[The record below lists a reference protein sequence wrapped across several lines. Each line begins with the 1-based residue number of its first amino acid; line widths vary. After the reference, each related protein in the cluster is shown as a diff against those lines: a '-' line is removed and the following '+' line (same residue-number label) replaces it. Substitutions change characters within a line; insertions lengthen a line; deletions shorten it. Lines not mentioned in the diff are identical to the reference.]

1 MNKLSFLS
9 GSAVDHEVNGQSL
22 RFYPVSVR
30 LAFQMRNFLAP
41 LAKALG
47 ILLQDDKEDTRLTG
61 YENRSVRQAD
71 GTEMHT
77 TEMEPIR
84 PEVLQQIN
92 ARKDR
97 AVDDLVAALTSEE
110 NARMFARLIMDALR
124 DDFPRKPNDAQ
135 VAEFLE
141 NMDAS
146 AFVEAL
152 TGFARANKKVFD
164 PFLSKVAPK
173 AREAA
178 EGVAAGVVQKLRPT
192 AVPTTT

>member
-1 MNKLSFLS
+1 MENLSFLS
-9 GSAVDHEVNGQSL
+9 GAAVDHEVNGQSL
-22 RFYPVSVR
+22 RFYPVSIR

-47 ILLQDDKEDTRLTG
+47 VLLQDDRDDTRLTG
-61 YENRSVRQAD
+61 YENRSVKQAD

-84 PEVLQQIN
+84 PEVLQQLN

-97 AVDDLVAALTSEE
+97 AVDELVIALTSED

-135 VAEFLE
+135 VAEFLDS
-141 NMDAS
+141 MDAS

-178 EGVAAGVVQKLRPT
+178 EGVAAGVAQRLRP
-192 AVPTTT
+192 VSQTTT